1 MAGATVRVQLHPDW
15 RTQLS
20 AAEHRLLDETFGPA
34 ILADMQ
40 AGTPV
45 LTSRLRDSERF
56 EVVDNPTAAPELH
69 VGSYPDDEGPVPYKL
84 AVELGFHGEE
94 FVREYVVHR
103 GFGPGDAALGYVV
116 HAHIRMGNSP
126 EQPYMR
132 PALWRVRT
140 P

>member
-1 MAGATVRVQLHPDW
+1 MAGARVVLHPDW
-15 RTQLS
+15 RAQLS

-40 AGTPV
+40 ADTPV

-56 EVVDNPTAAPELH
+56 EVVENPGAAPELH

-84 AVELGFHGEE
+84 AVEFGFDGEQ
-94 FVREYVVHR
+94 FVREYVNTDFMGTGREVLIR
-103 GFGPGDAALGYVV
+103 
-116 HAHIRMGNSP
+116 AHTRQGHSP

>member
-1 MAGATVRVQLHPDW
+1 MAGVRVVMHPDW
-15 RTQLS
+15 RAQLS
-20 AAEHRLLDETFGPA
+20 AAEFQLLDGTFGPA

-45 LTSRLRDSERF
+45 LTSRLRDSERY
-56 EVVDNPTAAPELH
+56 EVIDNPGAPPELH
-69 VGSYPDDEGPVPYKL
+69 VGSYPDDEGPVAYKL
-84 AVELGFHGEE
+84 AVEFGFEGEE
-94 FVREYVVHR
+94 FVREYVTHT
-103 GFGPGDAALGYVV
+103 GHVV
-116 HAHIRMGNSP
+116 HAHTRMGRSP

>member
-1 MAGATVRVQLHPDW
+1 MAGVRVVLHPDW
-15 RTQLS
+15 RAQLS
-20 AAEHRLLDETFGPA
+20 AAEFQLLDGTFGPA
-34 ILADMQ
+34 ILNDMQ

-45 LTSRLRDSERF
+45 LTSRLRDSERY
-56 EVVDNPTAAPELH
+56 EVVENPGAAPELH

-84 AVELGFHGEE
+84 AVEFGFEGEE
-94 FVREYVVHR
+94 FVREYVTRTGH
-103 GFGPGDAALGYVV
+103 VV
-116 HAHIRMGNSP
+116 HAHTRMGRSP

>member
-1 MAGATVRVQLHPDW
+1 MAGVRVVLNPDW
-15 RTQLS
+15 RAQLS
-20 AAEHRLLDETFGPA
+20 AAEFQLLDGTLGPA

-56 EVVDNPTAAPELH
+56 EVVENPGAAPELH
-69 VGSYPDDEGPVPYKL
+69 VGSYPDEDGPVPYKL
-84 AVELGFHGEE
+84 AVEFGFRGPE
-94 FVREYVVHR
+94 FVREYETRTGH
-103 GFGPGDAALGYVV
+103 VV
-116 HAHIRMGNSP
+116 HAHMREGYSP